1 MSITRVS
8 QQSAVGSQQSPVG
21 SQQAAIASREMP
33 VVVVGGGFAGLVSA
47 TLVAKAGLPAVLL
60 EKTSAVGGRAS
71 TREKDGFL
79 FNLGPH
85 ALDRHGVLRQ
95 TLQQLGVDVRGGI
108 PAADGG
114 FAIAGGR
121 AHTLPVGFTSLLTT
135 GVLTV
140 AAKFEFARLLSR
152 LPSVD
157 AAPLQ
162 RQTLQAWLDANV
174 HDTVVRQLFEM
185 LVRVTTFTNDPGH
198 QSAGAAI
205 EQMQLSLAGSVLYL
219 DGGWQTIVDGL
230 RRAAAGAGV
239 RVIAEAAAVSL
250 ERRDARAIDAV
261 RLADG
266 TIVPASAVIVTGG
279 PADVEQLIGG
289 PAVDSPRPPA
299 VRLATLDIALRALPK
314 PKRTV
319 AFGLDAPLYFSVH
332 SAFARLAPAGGAV
345 IHMAKY
351 LRPDEVAG
359 RDVERELEA
368 TMDMMQPGWRS
379 AVQFRQFLPNLVV
392 THAQVAAARGG
403 MTGRPGTRLPAFDN
417 VFIAGDWVG
426 PRGQLSDAAAAS
438 AADAAHAAIEVLRT
452 LDSPS
457 SPALAQDRAHRPAIE
472 RRTAAAGAV

>member
-8 QQSAVGSQQSPVG
+8 QQSAVGGHHSPVV
-21 SQQAAIASREMP
+21 SRDLP
-33 VVVVGGGFAGLVSA
+33 VVVVGGGIAGLVSA
-47 TLVAKAGLPAVLL
+47 TLVAKAGFPAILL

-85 ALDRHGVLRQ
+85 ALYRHGVLRQ
-95 TLQQLGVDVRGGI
+95 TLKQLGVDVRGSI

-114 FAIAGGR
+114 FAISGGR

-140 AAKFEFARLLSR
+140 AGKFEFARLLSR
-152 LPSVD
+152 LPAVD
-157 AAPLQ
+157 TAPLQ

-174 HDTVVRQLFEM
+174 HDSAVRQLFEM
-185 LVRVTTFTNDPGH
+185 LVHVTTFTNDPGH

-205 EQMQLSLAGSVLYL
+205 EQIQLSLAGSVLYL

-230 RRAAAGAGV
+230 RRAAGGAGV
-239 RVIAEAAAVSL
+239 RVTAEAAALSL
-250 ERRDARAIDAV
+250 ERRDARVINAV

-266 TIVPASAVIVTGG
+266 TIVPASAVIITGG

-289 PAVDSPRPPA
+289 PVVDSPRPPA
-299 VRLATLDIALRALPK
+299 VRLATLDVALRALPK

-345 IHMAKY
+345 IHTAKY

-379 AVQFRQFLPNLVV
+379 AVQFRQFLPNLLV
-392 THAQVAAARGG
+392 THAQVTAAAGG
-403 MTGRPGTRLPAFDN
+403 LMGRPGTRLPAFDN

-438 AADAAHAAIEVLRT
+438 AADAAHAAIEVLHT
-452 LDSPS
+452 FDSPS
-457 SPALAQDRAHRPAIE
+457 SPALAEDTAHRPIE
-472 RRTAAAGAV
+472 RQTAAAGAV